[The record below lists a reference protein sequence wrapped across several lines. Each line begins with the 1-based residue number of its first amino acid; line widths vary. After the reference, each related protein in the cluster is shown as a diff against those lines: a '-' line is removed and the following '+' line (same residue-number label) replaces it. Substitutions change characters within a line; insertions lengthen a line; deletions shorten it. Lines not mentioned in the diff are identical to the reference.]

1 MTVRTPE
8 EIENERRTVL
18 VNIFATS
25 GSLILFIFGILS
37 MSAGFVVL
45 GSVVLGASI
54 LSLGLMVYGRLS
66 GRIRTVSYLFSALA
80 FMLAIFLVVHG
91 GVKGAGA
98 YFSFPL
104 AIIMVMT
111 GFTSV
116 RFTLTICSLFLSV
129 VALALFGPVDEG
141 LVYPYGADEKM
152 HIMLGLAVLVLLA
165 VFSEW
170 IRLRSYSAT
179 LNTHEQL
186 RTDARYDALTKLLNR
201 RGFEEAMA
209 GLPPERFPVVLAI
222 LDLDHFK
229 SVNDEH
235 GHEAGDHALR
245 AFARHLRPCVRGG
258 DLLCRWG
265 GEEFLLLITE
275 AGPDEALAVVDD
287 IRIGFARTVLPVG
300 ENGLKLTFSAGL
312 SCLQNAGGFEQA
324 LVEADES
331 LYRAKDRGRNHLE
344 LSEAEN
350 TAGEPDDAGLQPV
363 SAAVPRNKDQ
373 EPPDILPA

>member
-45 GSVVLGASI
+45 GSVVLGASV

-170 IRLRSYSAT
+170 IRLSSYSAT

-265 GEEFLLLITE
+265 G
-275 AGPDEALAVVDD
+275 
-287 IRIGFARTVLPVG
+287 
-300 ENGLKLTFSAGL
+300 KSS
-312 SCLQNAGGFEQA
+312 SC
-324 LVEADES
+324 
-331 LYRAKDRGRNHLE
+331 
-344 LSEAEN
+344 
-350 TAGEPDDAGLQPV
+350 
-363 SAAVPRNKDQ
+363 
-373 EPPDILPA
+373 